1 MIKKNI
7 SLKKENWL
15 LGKRIRKKRNW
26 QGKLHRKH
34 NSDCGRN
41 SQERNK
47 AAPVGEGM
55 LIDCGGQGGRNFLT
69 SEMWRMLRRAATVTS
84 GFRSGIFSASVWLL

>member
-1 MIKKNI
+1 MGKG
-7 SLKKENWL
+7 LERKEI
-15 LGKRIRKKRNW
+15 GKVNYTGSITVT
-26 QGKLHRKH
+26 
-34 NSDCGRN
+34 GRN

-69 SEMWRMLRRAATVTS
+69 SDMWRMLRGAATVTS